1 MHRTKINAV
10 NISGVLQGSI
20 LELPLFN
27 MYKWNFFYNIKG
39 LKYASFA
46 DDDTPYTCLP
56 DIISVNPSVPGG
68 NKKVRH
74 T

>member
-1 MHRTKINAV
+1 
-10 NISGVLQGSI
+10 
-20 LELPLFN
+20 

-46 DDDTPYTCLP
+46 DDDTPYTCSP

-74 T
+74 TYAKLKLKAAGLFKYV